1 MSYDSNTV
9 QTVYADKF
17 ASSTKH
23 FELPHELEVA
33 SPTTPK
39 AGDLIVVQTL
49 TDNSS
54 YNQLELVS
62 GRLARIKIGDVIVGV
77 LGKRRA
83 LKGFVGDIPKGVK
96 AGDKLSLLN
105 LGGLV
110 GKCTGRFHGL
120 GRPIRV
126 EVLGCV
132 VQDNRVLNIT
142 EKALPPVDSVE
153 HTAPFVL
160 VAGTSM
166 SVGKTQVVAELI
178 KQFSRNGYRA
188 MGAKL
193 SGVAALRDPLNMEDH
208 GAVKTMSFI
217 DCGLPS
223 TVGLKDLGP
232 LTRTILHHLNQDNPD
247 VIVVEMG
254 DGLIGGYNV
263 DSIFQ
268 HEDIMSGCAATV
280 LCASDFVGAWGGIQQ
295 LALKGVTTTVVSGPT
310 TDSPMATKLI
320 KKRFE
325 TDAANAINE
334 GEVLFQM
341 VEAKV
346 KEWKESAS

>member
-1 MSYDSNTV
+1 MSYDQSTV
-9 QTVYADKF
+9 HTVYADKF
-17 ASSTKH
+17 ASSTLH
-23 FELPHELEVA
+23 FDLSHELEVA
-33 SPTTPK
+33 APIEPK
-39 AGDLIVVQTL
+39 VGDLIVVQTL

-54 YNQLELVS
+54 YNQLELTS
-62 GRLARIKIGDVIVGV
+62 GRLARIKIGDVVVGV

-83 LKGFVGDIPKGVK
+83 LKGFVGEVPRSIKI
-96 AGDKLSLLN
+96 GDQLSLLN

-120 GRPIRV
+120 GRAISA

-132 VQDNRVLNIT
+132 VQDGRILNIT
-142 EKALPPVDSVE
+142 EKALAPADTVE
-153 HTAPFVL
+153 HKAPFVL
-160 VAGTSM
+160 VAGTAM
-166 SVGKTQVVAELI
+166 NVGKTQVVAELI
-178 KQFSRNGYRA
+178 KQFTRHGYRA

-208 GAVKTMSFI
+208 GAVKTMSFL

-223 TVGLKDLGP
+223 TVGLNDIGP
-232 LTRTILHHLNQDNPD
+232 LTRTILHHLNQEQPD
-247 VIVVEMG
+247 VILVEMG

-268 HEDIMSGCAATV
+268 HEDIMKGCAATI
-280 LCASDFVGAWGGIQQ
+280 LCASDFVGTWGGIQH
-295 LALKGVTTTVVSGPT
+295 LAMKGVKTAVVSGPT
-310 TDSPMATKLI
+310 TDSPMAIKLI
-320 KKRFE
+320 QDRFE

-334 GEVLFQM
+334 GEVLFQL

-346 KEWKESAS
+346 KEWKEA